1 MRQAARWEGTGGALC
16 IREKVQICVLVK
28 RKEEPGREQ
37 EYLDVATSAR
47 GWGFPP
53 SSLHRHLSPKCRVQR
68 RLSTDCK

>member
-16 IREKVQICVLVK
+16 IREKVEICVLVK

-47 GWGFPP
+47 GYI
-53 SSLHRHLSPKCRVQR
+53 LSPQA
-68 RLSTDCK
+68 SIS